1 MTKRFGAVGSIPR
14 SRNTSG
20 KSYARRGAVLSITSA
35 AAFLAT
41 LDLFIVNI
49 AFPSISAA
57 FPGTDFSQMSW
68 ILNGYTVVFAA
79 VLALS
84 GRLADRYGHRRV
96 FLIGVAIFTLA
107 SAACALAPSI
117 WALVAARVVQ
127 GIGAAFVTPTSLSL
141 LLAAWPA
148 QRQASAVGTWA
159 SVGAVA
165 AALGPPFGGLLVA
178 AAWQWVFL
186 VNVPIGIVTFLA
198 AARYLREPDVE
209 RIGRPDLL
217 GAVFLVVGVGALAYA
232 LVEVPEHGW
241 GTTEVIA
248 GLVVAA
254 LGLVAVVVRS
264 RRHPVPAL
272 DLAVLRVPRFAL
284 ATAMLLTFSC
294 GFAGMLLINV
304 IYLTST
310 RGWSAQGAGIAL
322 AVGPLVVVI
331 VARLAGSTARF
342 GVGPV
347 ATVGAA
353 FFAGGSVWWLW
364 RLGPTENYAIGLL
377 PGQLLTGLGIG
388 LILPILSSVIGSALP
403 APQWGS
409 GASLLN
415 TARQVGSVLGI
426 ALVVT
431 VIGAD
436 ILDSPAELDSIR
448 AGWALLAAAGVST
461 ALIGI
466 LLTIVE
472 HRKR

>member
-1 MTKRFGAVGSIPR
+1 MQSGRGAVAGVDRPR
-14 SRNTSG
+14 VF
-20 KSYARRGAVLSITSA
+20 RRGAVLSITSA

-96 FLIGVAIFTLA
+96 FLIGLAIFTLA

-148 QRQASAVGTWA
+148 ERRASAVGTWA

-165 AALGPPFGGLLVA
+165 AALGPPLGGLLVA

-217 GAVFLVVGVGALAYA
+217 GAVFLVLGVGALAYA

-331 VARLAGSTARF
+331 VARLVGSIAARF

-364 RLGPTENYAIGLL
+364 RLGPTENYAVGLL

-388 LILPILSSVIGSALP
+388 LILPVLFSVIGSALP

-436 ILDSPAELDSIR
+436 ILDSPAKLDSIR
-448 AGWALLAAAGVST
+448 AGWALLAGAGVGT

-466 LLTIVE
+466 MLTIVE
-472 HRKR
+472 LRKR